1 MHDNQASEP
10 TILEPKFITDCLNA
24 IPLIYEI
31 VKDIEVLTISHV
43 YMKLQGK
50 HTITEEHIRRF
61 VQIPLV
67 LEVTNIAKMIM
78 RDMNNLFRRIDTVI
92 PHKNSNV
99 VMREKRGIEY
109 FDIKGSLQTYLI
121 LLRPLLKRSIDLCYL
136 VKHPEDYQRFHDYI
150 NWVVKDTNK
159 NPAEQK
165 VLKQDFKDK
174 YSTKN
179 LRDWS
184 GLTDKEKIAKGFVI
198 CLKESNQILRFSDND
213 LVFAISTFIDD
224 LNQKAHANNIIT
236 DYFLEAK
243 RIQRYEPVRT
253 QCFCLGALYYIYEC
267 SNLILDNLSISD
279 NQNLKVKVNTNWE
292 NFTTL
297 HNAFCAMTK
306 RLNRLIATEVS
317 EVETS
322 Q

>member
-1 MHDNQASEP
+1 M
-10 TILEPKFITDCLNA
+10 
-24 IPLIYEI
+24 
-31 VKDIEVLTISHV
+31 
-43 YMKLQGK
+43 QGK

-61 VQIPLV
+61 IQIPLV

-78 RDMNNLFRRIDTVI
+78 RDMNNLFRKIDTVI

-109 FDIKGSLQTYLI
+109 FDIKGSLQAYLI

-150 NWVVKDTNK
+150 NWVVKNSNK
-159 NPAEQK
+159 NSAEQR

-184 GLTDKEKIAKGFVI
+184 GLTDKEKITKRF
-198 CLKESNQILRFSDND
+198 CNLLERNQNQILRFSDND
-213 LVFAISTFIDD
+213 LECSISRFIDD
-224 LNQKAHANNIIT
+224 LNQKAHANNIVT

-243 RIQRYEPVRT
+243 RMQRYEPVRT
-253 QCFCLGALYYIYEC
+253 QCFCLGALYYTYAC
-267 SNLILDNLSISD
+267 LNLIFDNLSISD

-297 HNAFCAMTK
+297 HNAFSDMTK
-306 RLNRLIATEVS
+306 RLDRLIAIEIS
-317 EVETS
+317 EEETS